1 MRYNRSLLIR
11 SNLSVKV
18 FLRNGERDS
27 SHSSNVGPVVTRI
40 VPKCVLYRECV
51 PLEIRRLSRILSRS
65 RLRIRNIEKLFKKLR
80 FSLHEDNSGTESFIG
95 IN

>member
-1 MRYNRSLLIR
+1 M
-11 SNLSVKV
+11 KV

-51 PLEIRRLSRILSRS
+51 PLEIRLSRILSRS
-65 RLRIRNIEKLFKKLR
+65 RLRIRNIEKLIKKLP